1 METSF
6 FAHLAPQPPDPLL
19 KLIGDFAADPRS
31 GKIDLGVGVYRA
43 ADGSTP
49 VLAAVKEAE
58 KRLHAGQTSK
68 SYLGPEGNL
77 GFNRALKGLVF
88 GPDSDATCVQTPGG
102 TGALR
107 LAMDVIARTNAKARV
122 WVGEPTWPNHL
133 ALLAAAGL
141 EIVRYRHFDQ
151 QTQALRFDEALAAL
165 KTAEPGDV
173 VLLHGCCH
181 NPTGADFSLTQWA
194 ALADVMAA
202 RKLLPLIDLA
212 YQGFGGSFGLDLEG
226 PRTVIDRSGEA
237 LLAYSCDK
245 NFALYRERVGAL
257 FAFASDGKIRD
268 AVLSNILSAARSN
281 WSMPPDHGAAIVATI
296 LGDEALMRAWRGELK
311 TMHDRIADMRL
322 ALAAAD
328 PDFAPTGAQRGL
340 FSLLPVDAAGVDW
353 LKEKFAVFM
362 PRSGRIN
369 VAGLTDENLPRF
381 AAAWR
386 ALKAAH
392 MGTSG

>member
-6 FAHLAPQPPDPLL
+6 FSSLPPQPADPLL

-31 GKIDLGVGVYRA
+31 GKIDLGVGVYRS
-43 ADGSTP
+43 ADGATP

-58 KRLHAGQTSK
+58 KRLLASQTSK
-68 SYLGPEGNL
+68 SYLGPEGNV
-77 GFNRALKGLVF
+77 GFNRALKALVF
-88 GPDSDATCVQTPGG
+88 GADSDAVCVQTPGG

-107 LAMDVIARTNAKARV
+107 LAMDVIARTNADTRV
-122 WVGEPTWPNHL
+122 WVGEPTWPNHH
-133 ALLAAAGL
+133 ALLTATGL
-141 EIVRYRHFDQ
+141 KVARYRHFDQ
-151 QTQALRFDEALAAL
+151 ATQTLHFDEALAAL
-165 KTAEPGDV
+165 KQAEPGDV

-194 ALADVMAA
+194 AFADVIAA

-212 YQGFGGSFGLDLEG
+212 YQGFGDSFALDLEG
-226 PRTVIDRSGEA
+226 PRTVIARCGEA

-257 FAFASDGKIRD
+257 FAFCDKAAIRD
-268 AVLSNILSAARSN
+268 SVLSNIVSAARSN

-296 LGDEALMRAWRGELK
+296 LDDEGLTRAWRSELK
-311 TMHDRIADMRL
+311 AMHDRIAAMRQ
-322 ALAAAD
+322 ALAAAH
-328 PDFAPTGAQRGL
+328 PDFAPIGAQRGL
-340 FSLLPVDAAGVDW
+340 FSMLPVAPEGVDW

-381 AAAWR
+381 AEAWR
-386 ALKAAH
+386 ALK
-392 MGTSG
+392 SR